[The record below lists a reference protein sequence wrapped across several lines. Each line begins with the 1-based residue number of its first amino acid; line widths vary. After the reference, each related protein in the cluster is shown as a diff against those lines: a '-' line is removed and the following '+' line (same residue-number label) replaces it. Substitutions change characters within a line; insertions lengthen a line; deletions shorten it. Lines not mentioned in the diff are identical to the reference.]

1 MDVVFTD
8 SYLEELIEKESISSS
23 IADLDLKQHVQPSSI
38 DIPLGEK
45 AYLIKHKFL
54 PFQKEIETTAR
65 DLAIDTLD
73 LTTGANLLKGQTY
86 LVPVLDVSVPEETHL
101 RISPKSSIGRV
112 DLFVRSVFDN
122 YHYYD
127 RVPSGAKGK
136 LWLEITPQS
145 YNVRVQSGLAL
156 SQLMVMHDT
165 LSSTERLS
173 DEALLYDDEGNSLE
187 NKWECP
193 NRLLLSLNVTDDGLF
208 GYEARPTNDVID
220 LSQTGIHDSDIFYR
234 NIDLSSSHY
243 TLEKDHFYILRT
255 AENIVIPPQYSAE
268 MIPFFHLVGELR
280 AHYAGFFDPG
290 FGYGKDGE
298 LKGSAGVL
306 EIRPHE
312 TLTVYDK
319 QPICLLEY
327 YRNYKPPKTSYGFK
341 GNHYQGQRGPKLA
354 KFFK

>member
-8 SYLEELIEKESISSS
+8 SYLEELIENESIKSS
-23 IADLDLKQHVQPSSI
+23 IAGLDLKEHVQPSSI
-38 DIPLGEK
+38 DIPLGEM
-45 AYLIKHKFL
+45 AYHLKHKFL
-54 PFQKEIETTAR
+54 PFRQEIEKTAQE
-65 DLAIDTLD
+65 LSIDTLD
-73 LTTGANLLKGQTY
+73 LTKGANLLKGQTY
-86 LVPVLDVSVPEETHL
+86 LVPALNVTVPEETNL

-127 RVPSGAKGK
+127 RVPSGANGT

-156 SQLMVMHDT
+156 TQVMAMHDT
-165 LSSTERLS
+165 LSLTERLS
-173 DEALLYDDEGNSLE
+173 DEPLLYDDEGTVLQNR
-187 NKWECP
+187 WECP

-220 LSQTGIHDSDIFYR
+220 LSRSGAHDADMFYR
-234 NIDLSSSHY
+234 ELDLSSSQY

-255 AENIVIPPQYSAE
+255 AENIVIPPAYSAE
-268 MIPFFHLVGELR
+268 MVPFFHLVGELR

-298 LKGSAGVL
+298 IKGSAGVL

-327 YRNYKPPKTSYGFK
+327 YRNHQPPKTSYGFK